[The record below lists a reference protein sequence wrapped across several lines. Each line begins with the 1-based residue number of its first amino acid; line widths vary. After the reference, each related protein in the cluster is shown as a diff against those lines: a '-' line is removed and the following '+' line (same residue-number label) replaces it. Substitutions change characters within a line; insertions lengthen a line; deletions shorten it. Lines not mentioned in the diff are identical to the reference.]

1 MFVNYKMKILI
12 FSILLLI
19 NSNIVKSQEIAD
31 YIEVSDN
38 LYVISNT
45 DGGNVAFLVTRKGI
59 VVVDAGGTPNNGE
72 KIVSIIKSVSDKPIK
87 YLILTHFH
95 GDHINGISSFPHN
108 VKIIAHSSLTENYKQ
123 LSEANLKKYID
134 NVLPGYLVNL
144 KLQMGSIN
152 NKESD
157 GYLTLKKDY
166 EINQE
171 YYNDIQNI
179 KFREPDIT
187 FDDFYRFRIS
197 DERIMLECPG
207 PGHTNDNILVKFSNH
222 NVIHTGD
229 FIFNKSF
236 PYTIEEHGVDIYNW
250 VKTLDDLKK
259 ENIYTVIPGH
269 GEVGPKIILQ
279 EQSEY
284 FKTLAQKVERLKKQ
298 GLNLNQI
305 IAKCDIKDYDLIGN
319 EEQFPENIKV
329 IYNQLTTSKVEWW
342 KF

>member
-1 MFVNYKMKILI
+1 MKKLI
-12 FSILLLI
+12 YFLLLLF
-19 NSNIVKSQEIAD
+19 NYSSLEAQEISE

-38 LYVISNT
+38 LYIIN
-45 DGGNVAFLVTRKGI
+45 DKNGGNVAFLVTKKGI
-59 VVVDAGGTPNNGE
+59 VVVDAGGTQKEGE
-72 KIVSIIKSVSDKPIK
+72 RIVSIIRSVSDKPIK

-95 GDHINGISSFPHN
+95 GDHINGISGFPKS
-108 VKIIAHSSLTENYKQ
+108 VKIIAHKNLSENYKQ
-123 LSEANLKKYID
+123 FNRDNLKNYVE

-157 GYLTLKKDY
+157 EYLAIEKDY
-166 EINQE
+166 EVNKE
-171 YYNDIQNI
+171 YYENIKNI
-179 KFREPDIT
+179 KFREPDIV
-187 FDDFYRFRIS
+187 FDDFYRFRLS
-197 DERIMLECPG
+197 DERIMLEFPG

-229 FIFNKSF
+229 LVFNKSF

-269 GEVGPKIILQ
+269 GEIGPKIILQ

-298 GLNLNQI
+298 GFNLEQI
-305 IAKCDIKDYDLIGN
+305 IAKCDIKDFDLIGN
-319 EEQFPENIKV
+319 EDQFAFNIKV
-329 IYNQLTTSKVEWW
+329 IYNQLITSKVEWW
-342 KF
+342 NF

>member
-1 MFVNYKMKILI
+1 MKKLI
-12 FSILLLI
+12 YIFLLLL
-19 NSNIVKSQEIAD
+19 NFSFLNAQENPE

-38 LYVISNT
+38 LYVINNT
-45 DGGNVAFLVTRKGI
+45 DGGNVAFLVTKKGI
-59 VVVDAGGTPNNGE
+59 VVVDAGGTPKAGE
-72 KIVSIIKSVSDKPIK
+72 RIVSIIKSVSDKPIK

-95 GDHINGISSFPHN
+95 GDHINGISGFPKS
-108 VKIIAHSSLTENYKQ
+108 VKIIAHKSLSENYNQ
-123 LSEANLKKYID
+123 FNRDNLNNYVENI
-134 NVLPGYLVNL
+134 LPGYLVNL

-152 NKESD
+152 NKESEE
-157 GYLTLKKDY
+157 YLTLKKDY
-166 EINQE
+166 EANQE
-171 YYNDIQNI
+171 YYENIKNI
-179 KFREPDIT
+179 KFREPDIV

-197 DERIMLECPG
+197 DERIMLEFPG

-229 FIFNKSF
+229 LIFNKSF

-269 GEVGPKIILQ
+269 GEIGPKIILQ

-284 FKTLAQKVERLKKQ
+284 FKSLAQKVESLKKQ
-298 GLNLNQI
+298 GLNLDQI
-305 IAKCDIKDYDLIGN
+305 IAKCDINDYELIGN

>member
-1 MFVNYKMKILI
+1 MKKLI
-12 FSILLLI
+12 YIFFLLFNFSLL
-19 NSNIVKSQEIAD
+19 NAQEISD

-38 LYVISNT
+38 LYIISDT
-45 DGGNVAFLVTRKGI
+45 DGGNVAFLVTKKGI
-59 VVVDAGGTPNNGE
+59 VVVDAGGTPKAGE
-72 KIVSIIKSVSDKPIK
+72 RIVSIIKSVSDKPIK

-95 GDHINGISSFPHN
+95 GDHINGISGFPKS
-108 VKIIAHSSLTENYKQ
+108 VKIIAHKSLSENYKQ
-123 LSEANLKKYID
+123 FSRDNLDNYIN

-157 GYLTLKKDY
+157 EYLALKKDY
-166 EINQE
+166 EANQE
-171 YYNDIQNI
+171 YFENIKNI
-179 KFREPDIT
+179 KFREPDIV

-197 DERIMLECPG
+197 DERIMLEFPG

-229 FIFNKSF
+229 LVFNKSF

-259 ENIYTVIPGH
+259 ENINTVIPGH
-269 GEVGPKIILQ
+269 GEIGEKIIMQ

-284 FKTLAQKVERLKKQ
+284 FKSLAQKVEGLKKQ
-298 GLNLNQI
+298 GFSLDQI
-305 IAKCDIKDYDLIGN
+305 IAKCDIKDYDFVGN
-319 EEQFPENIKV
+319 EDQFDVNIKV

>member
-1 MFVNYKMKILI
+1 MKKLI
-12 FSILLLI
+12 YFLLLLF
-19 NSNIVKSQEIAD
+19 NYSSLEAQEISE

-38 LYVISNT
+38 LYIINDT
-45 DGGNVAFLVTRKGI
+45 NGGNVAFLVTKKGI
-59 VVVDAGGTPNNGE
+59 VVVDAGGTPKEGE
-72 KIVSIIKSVSDKPIK
+72 RIVSIIRSVSDKPIK

-95 GDHINGISSFPHN
+95 GDHINGISGFPKS
-108 VKIIAHSSLTENYKQ
+108 VKIIAHKNLSENYKQ
-123 LSEANLKKYID
+123 FNRDNLKNYVE

-157 GYLTLKKDY
+157 EYLAIEKDY
-166 EINQE
+166 EVNKE
-171 YYNDIQNI
+171 YYENIKNI
-179 KFREPDIT
+179 KFREPDIV
-187 FDDFYRFRIS
+187 FDDFYRFRLS
-197 DERIMLECPG
+197 DERIMLEFPG

-229 FIFNKSF
+229 LVFNKSF

-269 GEVGPKIILQ
+269 GEIGPKIILQ

-298 GLNLNQI
+298 GFNLEQI
-305 IAKCDIKDYDLIGN
+305 IAKCDIKDVDLIGN
-319 EEQFPENIKV
+319 EDQFAVNIKV

-342 KF
+342 NF

>member
-1 MFVNYKMKILI
+1 MLLFNYSSLEA
-12 FSILLLI
+12 
-19 NSNIVKSQEIAD
+19 QEISE

-38 LYVISNT
+38 LYIINDT
-45 DGGNVAFLVTRKGI
+45 NGGNVAFLVTKKGI
-59 VVVDAGGTPNNGE
+59 VVVDAGGTPKEGE
-72 KIVSIIKSVSDKPIK
+72 RIVSIIRSVSDKPIK

-95 GDHINGISSFPHN
+95 GDHINGISGFPKS
-108 VKIIAHSSLTENYKQ
+108 VKIIAHKNLSENYKQ
-123 LSEANLKKYID
+123 FNRDNLKNYVE

-157 GYLTLKKDY
+157 EYLAIEKDY
-166 EINQE
+166 EVNKE
-171 YYNDIQNI
+171 YYENIKNI
-179 KFREPDIT
+179 KFREPDIV
-187 FDDFYRFRIS
+187 FDDFYRFRLS
-197 DERIMLECPG
+197 DERIMLEFPG
-207 PGHTNDNILVKFSNH
+207 PGHTNANILVKFSNH

-229 FIFNKSF
+229 LVFNKSF

-269 GEVGPKIILQ
+269 GEIGPKIILQ

-298 GLNLNQI
+298 GFNLEQI
-305 IAKCDIKDYDLIGN
+305 IAKCDINDYELIGN

>member
-1 MFVNYKMKILI
+1 MKLLFTFSTLFLLNILFI
-12 FSILLLI
+12 QI
-19 NSNIVKSQEIAD
+19 KAQENPD
-31 YIEVSDN
+31 YIEISEN

-45 DGGNVAFLVTRKGI
+45 NGGNVAFLVTKKGI
-59 VVVDAGGTPNNGE
+59 VVVDAGGTPENGE
-72 KIVSIIKSVSDKPIK
+72 RIVSIIKSVSDKPIK

-95 GDHINGISSFPHN
+95 GDHINGISGFPDN
-108 VKIIAHSSLTENYKQ
+108 VKIIAHEDLAENYMQFSRDK
-123 LSEANLKKYID
+123 LNNYIS

-144 KLQMGSIN
+144 KLQMGSMK
-152 NKESD
+152 NKESEE
-157 GYLTLKKDY
+157 YLELKKDY
-166 EINQE
+166 EINQD
-171 YYNDIQNI
+171 YYDDVQNI

-197 DERIMLECPG
+197 DERIMLEYTG

-222 NVIHTGD
+222 NVIHIGD
-229 FIFNKSF
+229 LVFNKSF

-259 ENIYTVIPGH
+259 ENIFTVIPGH

-284 FKTLAQKVERLKKQ
+284 FKSLAQKVERLKKQ
-298 GLNLNQI
+298 GLNLDQI

-342 KF
+342 EF

>member
-1 MFVNYKMKILI
+1 MKKLI
-12 FSILLLI
+12 YFLLLLF
-19 NSNIVKSQEIAD
+19 NYSSLEAQEISE

-38 LYVISNT
+38 LYIINDT
-45 DGGNVAFLVTRKGI
+45 NGGNVAFLVTKKGI
-59 VVVDAGGTPNNGE
+59 VVVDAGGTPKEGE
-72 KIVSIIKSVSDKPIK
+72 RIVSIIRSVSDKPIK

-95 GDHINGISSFPHN
+95 GDHINGISGFPKS
-108 VKIIAHSSLTENYKQ
+108 VKIIAHKNLSENYKQ
-123 LSEANLKKYID
+123 FNRDNLKNYVE

-157 GYLTLKKDY
+157 EYLAIEKDY
-166 EINQE
+166 EVNKE
-171 YYNDIQNI
+171 YYENIKNI
-179 KFREPDIT
+179 KFREPDIV
-187 FDDFYRFRIS
+187 FDDFYRFRLS
-197 DERIMLECPG
+197 DERIMLEFPG
-207 PGHTNDNILVKFSNH
+207 PGHTNANILVKFSNH

-229 FIFNKSF
+229 LVFNKSF

-269 GEVGPKIILQ
+269 GEIGPKIILQ

-298 GLNLNQI
+298 GFNLEQI
-305 IAKCDIKDYDLIGN
+305 IAKCDIKDVDLIGN
-319 EEQFPENIKV
+319 EDQFAVNIKV

-342 KF
+342 NF

>member
-1 MFVNYKMKILI
+1 MVAGTFLI
-12 FSILLLI
+12 TTRVDS
-19 NSNIVKSQEIAD
+19 KS
-31 YIEVSDN
+31 
-38 LYVISNT
+38 T
-45 DGGNVAFLVTRKGI
+45 VT
-59 VVVDAGGTPNNGE
+59 VVVPCFYNPKAGE
-72 KIVSIIKSVSDKPIK
+72 RIVSIIKSVSDKPIK

-95 GDHINGISSFPHN
+95 GDHINGISGFPKS
-108 VKIIAHSSLTENYKQ
+108 VKIIAHKSLSENYNQ
-123 LSEANLKKYID
+123 FNRDNLNNYVENI
-134 NVLPGYLVNL
+134 LPGYLVNL

-152 NKESD
+152 NKESEE
-157 GYLTLKKDY
+157 YLTLKKDY
-166 EINQE
+166 EANQE
-171 YYNDIQNI
+171 YYENIKNI
-179 KFREPDIT
+179 KFREPDIV

-197 DERIMLECPG
+197 DERIMLEFPG

-229 FIFNKSF
+229 LIFNKSF

-269 GEVGPKIILQ
+269 GEIGPKIILQ

-284 FKTLAQKVERLKKQ
+284 FKSLAQKVESLKKQ
-298 GLNLNQI
+298 GLNLDQI
-305 IAKCDIKDYDLIGN
+305 IAKCDINDYELIGN